1 MTLEPRKLIL
11 TSRVKKGTIMLDIRL
26 SHGYAL
32 FDDLPPAAGF
42 PRALAPDES
51 IEINL
56 ETFSELLY
64 KRSTSNSTKISFW
77 LHKVTVSPESTC
89 TKAYICGDH

>member
-1 MTLEPRKLIL
+1 MNPEPRKLIL

-26 SHGYAL
+26 SHGYTL
-32 FDDLPPAAGF
+32 FDELPPVTGF

-56 ETFSELLY
+56 ETFPELLY
-64 KRSTSNSTKISFW
+64 KRSAGNSTKISSW

-89 TKAYICGDH
+89 TKAYIYGDH